1 MPPTSKVTDTRARIP
16 SGVKRPAKK
25 MTNEEAKLNF
35 VNAGQL
41 DKSSA
46 SLGTASSK
54 GGIAANLISAVKY
67 QNEEYAEV
75 KDFLSSIK
83 LEKYFDKMIDNGIE
97 DLETIMEL
105 QDDHVEQMGVP
116 LGHKLKIIKKIK
128 DLRTEKGLAVP

>member
-1 MPPTSKVTDTRARIP
+1 M
-16 SGVKRPAKK
+16 
-25 MTNEEAKLNF
+25 
-35 VNAGQL
+35 
-41 DKSSA
+41 
-46 SLGTASSK
+46 
-54 GGIAANLISAVKY
+54 ISAVKY